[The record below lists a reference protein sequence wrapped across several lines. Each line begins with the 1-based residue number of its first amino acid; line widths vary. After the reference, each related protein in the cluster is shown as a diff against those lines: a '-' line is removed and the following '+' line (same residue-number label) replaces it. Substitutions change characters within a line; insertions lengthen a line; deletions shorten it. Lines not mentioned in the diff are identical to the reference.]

1 MAYNLKITTMKK
13 LLVILFA
20 SALIYS
26 CGNDENKNKTE
37 EPKPADTVATV
48 PAPSPDGGA
57 ATASEKGLELIGAS
71 DCMTCHALD
80 KKIIGPAYIDVA
92 KKYEPTPSVIDT
104 LVVKILKGGTGN
116 WGNIPM
122 TPHPDL
128 PEADAKEM
136 VKYIL
141 SLKNK

>member
-1 MAYNLKITTMKK
+1 MITMKK
-13 LLVILFA
+13 LLAIMFA

-26 CGNDENKNKTE
+26 CGSDETKKTE
-37 EPKPADTVATV
+37 ESKPADTTAVA
-48 PAPSPDGGA
+48 PAPAPAAPAGGVSA
-57 ATASEKGLELIGAS
+57 ASEKGLELIGTN
-71 DCMTCHALD
+71 DCMTCHAID
-80 KKIIGPAYIDVA
+80 RKIIGPAYKDVA
-92 KKYEPTPSVIDT
+92 NKYEITEVVIDT
-104 LVVKILKGGTGN
+104 LVSKIKHGGMGN

-128 PEADAKEM
+128 AEADAKEM